1 MKSETPCIIESLSKS
16 VSCNLNNNITCY
28 NVVTYTAKLY
38 NHTIPNKGSPFI
50 QLTCFNFLYF
60 QTKGKTWLI
69 FGINFCDVQMKFRYY
84 LKYSTNFFVV
94 KSYITL
100 CHQVYY
106 DILALA
112 CLPLNQT
119 FSVRNT
125 SDEFCISV
133 AKVAKIMD
141 SGLKD
146 TLFGSVIR
154 GPVFY
159 FNTKVLEIFNICPNC
174 VIHRQKLPISRVHHF
189 T

>member
-1 MKSETPCIIESLSKS
+1 MWLLTQQNYIITQFQTKEVL
-16 VSCNLNNNITCY
+16 
-28 NVVTYTAKLY
+28 LY
-38 NHTIPNKGSPFI
+38 R
-50 QLTCFNFLYF
+50 LTCFNFLYF

-69 FGINFCDVQMKFRYY
+69 FGINFCDVQMKSGYY
-84 LKYSTNFFVV
+84 LKYSTNFFAV

-119 FSVRNT
+119 FTVRNT
-125 SDEFCISV
+125 SDKFCISV

-146 TLFGSVIR
+146 TYIYLVWKCDKRACFLLQHKGLR
-154 GPVFY
+154 NFQY
-159 FNTKVLEIFNICPNC
+159 
-174 VIHRQKLPISRVHHF
+174 LP
-189 T
+189 

>member
-1 MKSETPCIIESLSKS
+1 M
-16 VSCNLNNNITCY
+16 
-28 NVVTYTAKLY
+28 
-38 NHTIPNKGSPFI
+38 
-50 QLTCFNFLYF
+50 
-60 QTKGKTWLI
+60 I
-69 FGINFCDVQMKFRYY
+69 FGLNFCDVQIKSRYY
-84 LKYSTNFFVV
+84 LEYSTNVFVV
-94 KSYITL
+94 ESYITL

-106 DILALA
+106 NILALA

-125 SDEFCISV
+125 SDKFCISV

-159 FNTKVLEIFNICPNC
+159 FNTKVLEIFSIFPYC
-174 VIHRQKLPISRVHHF
+174 VIHRQKSPISRVHHF

>member
-1 MKSETPCIIESLSKS
+1 MWLLTQQNYIITQFQTKEVL
-16 VSCNLNNNITCY
+16 
-28 NVVTYTAKLY
+28 LY
-38 NHTIPNKGSPFI
+38 R
-50 QLTCFNFLYF
+50 LTCFNFLYF

-69 FGINFCDVQMKFRYY
+69 FGINFCDVQMKSGYY
-84 LKYSTNFFVV
+84 LKYSTNFFAV

-119 FSVRNT
+119 FTVRNT
-125 SDEFCISV
+125 SDKFCISV

-146 TLFGSVIR
+146 TYIYLVWKCDKRACFLLQHKGLR
-154 GPVFY
+154 NFQY
-159 FNTKVLEIFNICPNC
+159 
-174 VIHRQKLPISRVHHF
+174 LPLLCDPQAKI
-189 T
+189 TY

>member
-1 MKSETPCIIESLSKS
+1 MWLLTQQNYIITQFQTKEVL
-16 VSCNLNNNITCY
+16 
-28 NVVTYTAKLY
+28 LY
-38 NHTIPNKGSPFI
+38 R
-50 QLTCFNFLYF
+50 LTCFNFLYF

-69 FGINFCDVQMKFRYY
+69 FGINFCDVQMKSGYY
-84 LKYSTNFFVV
+84 LKYSTNFFAV

-119 FSVRNT
+119 FTVRNT
-125 SDEFCISV
+125 SDKFCISV

-146 TLFGSVIR
+146 TYILFGSVIR

-174 VIHRQKLPISRVHHF
+174 VIHRQKSPISRVHHF